1 MALTEREKAIL
12 RLKAEGVSDYRI
24 ARKLKMETP
33 NVTRS
38 RKNALKKIECARAD
52 LEFAYRLNS
61 QYISSERTN
70 RTAKLIPKK
79 FDSRK

>member
-12 RLKAEGVSDYRI
+12 RLKADGISDYRI

-38 RKNALKKIECARAD
+38 RKNALKKIERAKAD
-52 LEFAYRLNS
+52 LELSDR
-61 QYISSERTN
+61 
-70 RTAKLIPKK
+70 
-79 FDSRK
+79 RKTGRIVN

>member
-1 MALTEREKAIL
+1 LALTEREKAIL

-38 RKNALKKIECARAD
+38 RKNALKKLENAIAD
-52 LEFAYRLNS
+52 LEFVNRLKS
-61 QYISSERTN
+61 QHTQQRD
-70 RTAKLIPKK
+70 K
-79 FDSRK
+79 

>member
-12 RLKAEGVSDYRI
+12 RLKVNGVSDYRI

-38 RKNALKKIECARAD
+38 RKNALKKLELARAD
-52 LEFAYRLNS
+52 LEFVDGLIS
-61 QYISSERTN
+61 QHPN
-70 RTAKLIPKK
+70 R
-79 FDSRK
+79 